1 MQSTAL
7 LALQEAAE
15 MYLVRY
21 FEECNT
27 CALHRKRVTIFPRDM
42 FLVGRLQGQEVIRA
56 CIRGERC

>member
-21 FEECNT
+21 FEDCNT
-27 CALHRKRVTIFPRDM
+27 CALHAKRVTIFPRDM
-42 FLVGRLQGQEVIRA
+42 FLVGRL
-56 CIRGERC
+56 RGHKK

>member
-7 LALQEAAE
+7 LAIQEAAE

-21 FEECNT
+21 FEDCNT
-27 CALHRKRVTIFPRDM
+27 CALHVKSVTIFPRDM

-56 CIRGERC
+56 RIRGKQC